1 MFALGLSL
9 ILRPFVDFASDWR
22 YQQAKLRRWN
32 VRTPWHPRVV
42 VVPRAL
48 ALVLAL
54 SLVMLVSATFIW
66 ALYLSEQWIAFHWK
80 DKSWNDRFIDR
91 VNDLAEF
98 TDRIALRLLKR
109 DDFALASW
117 HTLQVRAET
126 LLKDETFWTQFGEC
140 ILLLVWA
147 IILT

>member
-1 MFALGLSL
+1 MFALGIAL

-22 YQQAKLRRWN
+22 YRQAKLRRWN

-66 ALYLSEQWIAFHWK
+66 AH
-80 DKSWNDRFIDR
+80 DGPG
-91 VNDLAEF
+91 DL
-98 TDRIALRLLKR
+98 I
-109 DDFALASW
+109 
-117 HTLQVRAET
+117 
-126 LLKDETFWTQFGEC
+126 G
-140 ILLLVWA
+140 
-147 IILT
+147 